1 MFQRFKFL
9 LRNSA
14 HVHAK
19 QSNFAK
25 PVEALA
31 VIDRF
36 LDGNAPAYSLE
47 WDDFISWKN
56 GNPSIEEIRKRIA
69 VTEPMFFSKEPAQ
82 VKKATDIVLN
92 ARNELAAKCGASA
105 KAL

>member
-1 MFQRFKFL
+1 MFEWFKFL
-9 LRNSA
+9 VRNSA
-14 HVHAK
+14 HIHAK

-25 PVEALA
+25 PVEAIA
-31 VIDRF
+31 IIDRF
-36 LDGNAPAYSLE
+36 LDGKSPAYSLE

-56 GNPSIEEIRKRIA
+56 VNPSIEEIRRRIA
-69 VTEPMFFSKEPAQ
+69 ATEPMFLSKEPAQ
-82 VKKATDIVLN
+82 LRKATDIVLR